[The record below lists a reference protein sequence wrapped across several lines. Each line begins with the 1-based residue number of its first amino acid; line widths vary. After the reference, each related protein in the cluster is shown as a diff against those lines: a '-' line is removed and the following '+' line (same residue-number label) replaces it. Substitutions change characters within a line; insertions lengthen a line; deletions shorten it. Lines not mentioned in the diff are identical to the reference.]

1 MSEAAAETPVL
12 AGRGLVKTYPSGDH
26 RITVLDGCDVKLR
39 AGELLAVVG
48 ASGVGKSTLLHL
60 LGALDRPDSG
70 EVFLDGENV
79 AALDADGRAD
89 IRNRKI
95 GFVFQFHHLLPEF
108 TAEEN
113 VMMPFLIG
121 RVDSARARERARAVM
136 AELGLEGRTHHFPTE
151 LSGGER
157 QRVALARAIVHE
169 PLVILADEPTGNL
182 DPRTAGAVFETLL
195 EVQKRRKLA
204 IVMVTHS
211 RELADRC
218 DRIAPLVEGGRFAP
232 AGAEKAFFGGETT

>member
-1 MSEAAAETPVL
+1 MSETAAANLVL
-12 AGRGLVKTYPSGDH
+12 SGRGLVKSYPSGDH
-26 RITVLDGCDVKLR
+26 RITVLDGCDVDLH
-39 AGELLAVVG
+39 AGEMLAVVG

-60 LGALDRPDSG
+60 LGALDHPDSG
-70 EVFLDGENV
+70 QVLLDGENV

-121 RVDSARARERARAVM
+121 RSQPARARERSRAVL
-136 AELGLEGRTHHFPTE
+136 AELGLENRAHHFPTE

-157 QRVALARAIVHE
+157 QRVALARAIVPE
-169 PLVILADEPTGNL
+169 PRVILADEPTGNL

-195 EVQKRRKLA
+195 EAQERRNLA
-204 IVMVTHS
+204 VVVVTHS

-232 AGAEKAFFGGETT
+232 AGAEKAFF